1 MYKDIPNV
9 TGIADDIII
18 ADSTQQEH
26 DQAFVSMLEAKRK
39 NNVDLNSTK
48 LQFKQKSL
56 SFFGLTI
63 TQEGIQPSKDKLEA
77 IKNIQTPTNA
87 KDLLTLL
94 GMIT

>member
-1 MYKDIPNV
+1 M
-9 TGIADDIII
+9 TGITDDIII

-39 NNVDLNSTK
+39 NNVGLNS
-48 LQFKQKSL
+48 FKQKSV
-56 SFFGLTI
+56 SFFGRTI
-63 TQEGIQPSKDKLEA
+63 TQEGIQPSNDKLEA
-77 IKNIQTPTNA
+77 IRNIQTPTNA